1 MDIDKIWN
9 LMNMFVVIFEVMG
22 LGILVMGIFVGM
34 MNNGKVTNRVVQTIY
49 NIIIGD
55 MFKDETLE

>member
-22 LGILVMGIFVGM
+22 LGILIMGIFVGM
-34 MNNGKVTNRVVQTIY
+34 MNNGKITNRIVQTIY
-49 NIIIGD
+49 DIIIGD
-55 MFKDETLE
+55 MFRDETLE